1 MAIHKRIYKRKER
14 RVPFLFSVA
23 IRDTEFITC
32 DKNILLDKERQNLHS
47 SPFIM
52 NTGSETDMNTVY
64 IDVLF
69 LINFAL
75 DYMTLYL
82 GGKLF
87 RHRMSRPRLI
97 LTSVGMAFYALW
109 ALLWC
114 RSYLLLLLSAMTVI
128 LLACTVAFRL
138 RGWSRILKTAFMCSG
153 IGAMLGAGVYL
164 LWRVIEKAVPAK
176 VGGNGGGIKVIVFT
190 LLAAVSGILLYF
202 ANRLITDVRG
212 IKSIEVNF
220 NLADK
225 ACTAHMLVDSGNL
238 VTDPLSGRKVLFIS
252 RAYALHRFGDRI
264 DSLEYLPQRRRWLC
278 VTTATG
284 KQTLMAFLPQEIKV
298 GDKAIEALIAI
309 VDKSDF
315 HGYDGIFPAALLP

>member
-1 MAIHKRIYKRKER
+1 
-14 RVPFLFSVA
+14 
-23 IRDTEFITC
+23 
-32 DKNILLDKERQNLHS
+32 
-47 SPFIM
+47 
-52 NTGSETDMNTVY
+52 MNTVY

-97 LTSVGMAFYALW
+97 LTSVGMALYALW

-114 RSYLLLLLSAMTVI
+114 RSYLLLLFSAIAVI
-128 LLACTVAFRL
+128 QLACAVAFSL
-138 RGWSRILKTAFMCSG
+138 RGWRRILKTAFMCSG

-164 LWRVIEKAVPAK
+164 LWRFIEKLIPAK
-176 VGGNGGGIKVIVFT
+176 VGGNGGGMKVVVFT
-190 LLAAVSGILLYF
+190 LLAAVSGIVLYF

-252 RAYALHRFGDRI
+252 RAYALRRFGDKI

-284 KQTLMAFLPQEIKV
+284 KQTLVAFLPQEIKV

-309 VDKSDF
+309 VDKSDL